1 MRSIGIEY
9 CVVQNKKGR
18 EIFLIP
24 ALFIRLH
31 RKLQLTE
38 FLFSPLCTL
47 RCSPSIL
54 RFMLSL
60 FVLLLACGCQ
70 KRPIQPRYQPELN
83 LADRWSATAADAADV
98 PDQWWVRF
106 EDPVLAELIKEGFR
120 ANYSLK
126 AAAARLEAA
135 AAQAKVAGADLLPEA
150 SAGWNANGQR
160 QNFIGFPIPGSEG
173 QVLSRTFKS
182 FGVSL
187 DASWEPDVW
196 NRISAGEAAAIAD
209 WEAAEADLRAAR
221 LSMTAQIGKAWY
233 AIVESREQLR
243 LTEKTVANY
252 RETSERIRGRYTMG
266 LLSSLDLRLS
276 LSSLHSAEALL
287 KQRQQQLD
295 AALRQLEILLGKYPR
310 AQVESSSRLPD
321 LPSLPSAGVPAE
333 LISRRPD
340 LIAAERRML
349 AAGARWEQSRLALY
363 PGFRL
368 TGRIGTSADD
378 FLQAFSGD
386 FFMWNLAGNI
396 LQPVFQGGRLRAQIQ
411 LADARSKESAAQ
423 WASSVLRACAEVESA
438 LAADRILKSR
448 EEDIA
453 SSRTQ
458 AVASLELAENRYASG
473 LEPFVTVL
481 EAQRL
486 SLEAESQLLTV
497 RRQRLDTRIDLH
509 LALGGNLRSDE
520 AASEISDPK

>member
-1 MRSIGIEY
+1 M
-9 CVVQNKKGR
+9 
-18 EIFLIP
+18 IP
-24 ALFIRLH
+24 LFA
-31 RKLQLTE
+31 
-38 FLFSPLCTL
+38 
-47 RCSPSIL
+47 
-54 RFMLSL
+54 
-60 FVLLLACGCQ
+60 LLLAYGCQ
-70 KRPIQPRYQPELN
+70 KRPIQPLYQPELN
-83 LADRWSATAADAADV
+83 PADRWSASDTDTGDV

-106 EDPVLAELIKEGFR
+106 EDPVLAELVTEGLS
-120 ANYSLK
+120 ANYNLK

-135 AAQAKVAGADLLPEA
+135 AAQARVAGADLLPQV
-150 SAGWNANGQR
+150 SAGLNANGQR

-196 NRISAGEAAAIAD
+196 NRIAAGEAAAIAD
-209 WEAAEADLRAAR
+209 WEAAAADLRAAR
-221 LSMTAQIGKAWY
+221 LSLTAQIGKAWY

-243 LTEKTVANY
+243 LAEKTAANY
-252 RETSERIRGRYTMG
+252 RDTSERIRGRYAAG

-276 LSSLHSAEALL
+276 LSSLHSAEALV

-310 AQVESSSRLPD
+310 AQVESSSRLPE

-333 LISRRPD
+333 LVSRRPD
-340 LIAAERRML
+340 LVAAERRML

-363 PGFRL
+363 PSFKL

-386 FFMWNLAGNI
+386 FLMWNLAGNI

-423 WASSVLRACAEVESA
+423 WASSVLRAFAEVESA
-438 LAADRILKSR
+438 LAADRLLQSR
-448 EEDIA
+448 EGDVA
-453 SSRTQ
+453 NAMTQ
-458 AVASLELAENRYASG
+458 AGASLKLAENRYASG

-481 EAQRL
+481 EAQRR

-509 LALGGNLRSDE
+509 LALGGNVRSDE
-520 AASEISDPK
+520 SGSELSDPE